1 MKNENK
7 IDDDEITIEV
17 IEGEEEIEAPTE
29 SMLKAHKITLL
40 GYWALVILIP
50 IWNLWWYPSTQYSN
64 KTITIIWLIPLI
76 FPMFGLIKGKA
87 YTHAWSGFIAVIYIC
102 HGLAS
107 LVTSIDEIIPIIL
120 EVIFASMF
128 LGGGMIFARWRGTQL
143 GLQLPKKK

>member
-1 MKNENK
+1 MTNK
-7 IDDDEITIEV
+7 TQVNDVKEQID
-17 IEGEEEIEAPTE
+17 PPSE
-29 SMLKAHKITLL
+29 SMMKAHKVTLY
-40 GYWALVILIP
+40 GYWSLVVLIP
-50 IWNLWWYPSTQYSN
+50 VWNLWWFPSSQYSN
-64 KTITIIWLIPLI
+64 KTLTILWLIPLM
-76 FPMFGLIKGKA
+76 FPMFGLMKGKA

-107 LVTSIDEIIPIIL
+107 LITSFEEIIPILL